1 MASNEETGEG
11 GMSVVC
17 YLTRQIQVPEKQN
30 VELALFSSSQL
41 SIFLIHELSAYERWE
56 NFHPCRQEWHTNVGV
71 LQFWTINAQLLVTDE
86 KLLALVPVLLQ
97 AWEPD
102 GEDDAWHGLY
112 VCIRRDD
119 RVLTHSL
126 RYFGVT
132 SHRREASVFVISP
145 KLSARV
151 SFLSFWLVRVRGQRE
166 VRVVPAKRWPGDGSG
181 VCRPCEDSVVVC
193 QTLLHE

>member
-1 MASNEETGEG
+1 MASIEEIGEDC
-11 GMSVVC
+11 MSIVR

-30 VELALFSSSQL
+30 VELALFFSSNFHL
-41 SIFLIHELSAYERWE
+41 LIHELIAPYERWG
-56 NFHPCRQEWHTNVGV
+56 NFHPWRQERHTNVGV
-71 LQFWTINAQLLVTDE
+71 LKVWIINAQLLVADE
-86 KLLALVPVLLQ
+86 RLLALVPVLLQ

-132 SHRREASVFVISP
+132 SQSREASVFVISP

-151 SFLSFWLVRVRGQRE
+151 SFLSFWLAGVRGQRE
-166 VRVVPAKRWPGDGSG
+166 VRVVPAFGWPGDGSA
-181 VCRPCEDSVVVC
+181 V
-193 QTLLHE
+193 